1 MSERNSLSG
10 KNKYPSE
17 RSSSRKQNFGPVI
30 LCLLAL
36 FILAVIFYC
45 LGGISVYSSSSAD
58 IAEISNTVSRLARL
72 EQRSPVDAASVKK
85 NREVNVDIDLLKA
98 ELLEHYGDYD
108 YNAENFRR
116 WFEDA
121 AIVGDSVAEAIKE
134 FEWVNEVNVQSEIGI
149 GLYSSENVIE
159 GTEWLMPS
167 TIFLTFSANNIKSY
181 DVYVEGFINDYT
193 GIITRLRES
202 IPYAEI
208 YVQGILPCHP
218 DRVWE
223 YPYYE
228 YLDEYNSAIM
238 DMCEELGVHYFDMG
252 FVCEA
257 NPDIYAEDGIHPR
270 WPFYPLWLTYM
281 AEISG
286 LAEQE

>member
-1 MSERNSLSG
+1 M
-10 KNKYPSE
+10 
-17 RSSSRKQNFGPVI
+17 I
-30 LCLLAL
+30 LCLLV
-36 FILAVIFYC
+36 LAVLAIVFYC
-45 LGGISVYSSSSAD
+45 LGGLSVYRSSDANS
-58 IAEISNTVSRLARL
+58 AEISDTYSRLAGL
-72 EQRSPVDAASVKK
+72 EKRSPADISSV
-85 NREVNVDIDLLKA
+85 RAPSEVNVDIDQLKA

-108 YNAENFRR
+108 YNSENFRR

-193 GIITRLRES
+193 GIINRLKS
-202 IPYAEI
+202 SLPYAEI

-218 DRVWE
+218 DRIYE

-228 YLDEYNSAIM
+228 YVDEYNAAII

-252 FVCEA
+252 FVCEYD
-257 NPDIYAEDGIHPR
+257 PDIYAEDGIHPR

-286 LAEQE
+286 LSET